1 MKNIVLNISKIY
13 DVNRNYFWSHPN
25 SPGIPGSGKNE
36 PDNTFLIL
44 LILLGLI
51 IYLMYMVKINQ

>member
-36 PDNTFLIL
+36 PDNTYIFFIL
-44 LILLGLI
+44 LCLI
-51 IYLMYMVKINQ
+51 IYILYLRINR